1 MIEVLKTEQENRI
14 AALIEEVG
22 AWRVATAAL
31 RAVFR
36 RVERPAP
43 SGRALPEHLR
53 RDIGLPPVIEVPRAW
68 ELWR

>member
-22 AWRVATAAL
+22 AWRVVAAAL
-31 RAVFR
+31 RTVFR
-36 RVERPAP
+36 RGERPAP
-43 SGRALPEHLR
+43 PGRDLPQHLR

-68 ELWR
+68 EMWR